1 MDPRESTFQA
11 SDWLSLNE
19 GRLSVDVI
27 ETAEEI
33 LVRSAIAG
41 VRAEDLEI
49 NLSEDTLTVR
59 GTRQH
64 GCEDETQGD
73 VHVQECHW
81 GSFSRTIILPTRIDP
96 ASVDAILKRGIL
108 TIRMKKVEIDRKV
121 PILELEDL

>member
-1 MDPRESTFQA
+1 MDPRDSTFQP
-11 SDWLSLNE
+11 SDWLTLNE
-19 GRLSVDVI
+19 GKLSVDVI
-27 ETAEEI
+27 ENSVEI

-59 GTRQH
+59 GTRAH
-64 GCEDETQGD
+64 GCEEEVQGD

-96 ASVDAILKRGIL
+96 SSVDAVLKRGIL
-108 TIRMKKVEIDRKV
+108 TITMKKVQMDRSV

>member
-1 MDPRESTFQA
+1 MELPQSTLQA

-19 GRLSVDVI
+19 GNLSVDVL
-27 ETAEEI
+27 ENGQEI
-33 LVRSAIAG
+33 VVRSAIAG

-49 NLSEDTLTVR
+49 NLSEDTLTIR

-64 GCEDETQGD
+64 GCEEETQGD

-96 ASVDAILKRGIL
+96 SSVDAVLKRGIL
-108 TIRMKKVEIDRKV
+108 TIVMKKVEMDRKV

>member
-1 MDPRESTFQA
+1 MDLPNSTIQP

-19 GRLSVDVI
+19 GKLSVDVL
-27 ETAEEI
+27 ENQQEI
-33 LVRSAIAG
+33 VVRSAIAG

-64 GCEDETQGD
+64 GCEEETQGD

-81 GSFSRTIILPTRIDP
+81 GSFSRTIILPTRIEP
-96 ASVDAILKRGIL
+96 SSVDAVLKRGIL
-108 TIRMKKVEIDRKV
+108 TIRMKKVEMDRRV
-121 PILELEDL
+121 PIHELEDL

>member
-1 MDPRESTFQA
+1 MDPSQSTIQP

-27 ETAEEI
+27 ENATQI
-33 LVRSAIAG
+33 VVRSAIAG

-49 NLSEDTLTVR
+49 NLSQDTLTVR

-64 GCEDETQGD
+64 GCEEQTQGD

-81 GSFSRTIILPTRIDP
+81 GSFSRTIILPSHIDP
-96 ASVDAILKRGIL
+96 ASVEAIMKRGIL
-108 TIRMKKVEIDRKV
+108 TITMNKIATDHRVSIE
-121 PILELEDL
+121 ELPDV

>member
-1 MDPRESTFQA
+1 MDHPHQTIQP

-19 GRLSVDVI
+19 GKLSVDVV
-27 ETAEEI
+27 ENGEEI
-33 LVRSAIAG
+33 VVRSAIAG

-64 GCEDETQGD
+64 GCEEETQGD

-81 GSFSRTIILPTRIDP
+81 GSFSRTIILPSRIDP
-96 ASVDAILKRGIL
+96 SSVDAVLKRGIL
-108 TIRMKKVEIDRKV
+108 TIRMKKVEMDRSV